1 MILLEKTNKNPGTL
15 SRIITKSI
23 VYISVV
29 LFIIIHGILILRE
42 GIPYL
47 LFFPLLL
54 LALLVAFVRLDNF
67 LLLIVFLVP
76 LSVPLYSYFSDLEVN
91 LFLPSEPLIIVAFL
105 LFLIKITKSERIDN
119 KIFKHPVS
127 IAIYINLAWILITA
141 LTSTMPVVSIKFF
154 LSRFWFLVVFYFI
167 TAELCKNYN
176 FIKKYLWAY
185 IIPLVIVIFY
195 SIYRHTSIGLFEQ
208 EVAHYV
214 MGPFFTDHTSYG
226 AILAMVIP
234 VLAGFT
240 ITRSNNQIIRLLSFI
255 ILIVYTVGFI
265 LSFSRAAWVSLICAG
280 GIFIIVIL
288 RMRLWMVMLI
298 ALLVF
303 YLAVSNFTEIVFRM
317 GRNTQ
322 DSSARLAE
330 HMQSISNIT
339 NDYSNV
345 ERLNRWNCAIRM
357 FGEKPLFGWGPGT
370 YMFKYAP
377 FQLSYQKTP
386 ISTEEGD
393 RGNAHSE
400 YLGPLSESG
409 FLGSLS
415 FLAIVILTLLT
426 GFRVYRKVKIKQM
439 KILIL
444 SLILGLTTYYL
455 HGIMNNF
462 LDTDKASALF
472 WGFTGMLVAMD
483 ISYENLNKSSNNKD

>member
-1 MILLEKTNKNPGTL
+1 M

-23 VYISVV
+23 VYVVAV
-29 LFIIIHGILILRE
+29 LFILLHGILLLRE
-42 GIPYL
+42 GIQYL
-47 LFFPLLL
+47 IFLPLLL
-54 LALLVAFVRLDNF
+54 LALFIAFVRLDNF

-76 LSVPLYSYFSDLEVN
+76 LSIPLYSFFSDLDVN
-91 LFLPSEPLIIVAFL
+91 LFLPSEPLIIIAFL
-105 LFLIKITKSERIDN
+105 IFLIKIIKSERIDY

-127 IAIYINLAWILITA
+127 IAIYINLAWIFITA
-141 LTSTMPVVSIKFF
+141 LTSSMPVVSIKFF
-154 LSRFWFLVVFYFI
+154 LSRFWFLVVFYFL

-185 IIPLVIVIFY
+185 IIPLMIVIFY
-195 SIYRHTSIGLFEQ
+195 TIIRHTSIGLFNQ
-208 EVAHYV
+208 DAAHYV
-214 MGPFFTDHTSYG
+214 MGPFFNDHTSYG

-234 VLAGFT
+234 VIAGFT
-240 ITRSNNQIIRLLSFI
+240 IDRTSKQGIRFLSLI
-255 ILIVYTVGFI
+255 ILTIYIVAFI
-265 LSFSRAAWVSLICAG
+265 LSFSRAAWVSLIFAG

-288 RMRLWMVMLI
+288 RIRLWMVMLI
-298 ALLVF
+298 ALAVF
-303 YLAVSNFTEIVFRM
+303 YLAFSNLTEIVFRM

-330 HMQSISNIT
+330 HLQSISNIT

-357 FGEKPLFGWGPGT
+357 FGERPLFGWGPGT

-377 FQLSYQKTP
+377 YQISYQKTP

-409 FLGSLS
+409 FIGSLS
-415 FLAIVILTLLT
+415 FLAIVIMTLIT
-426 GFRVYRKVKIKQM
+426 GFSVYRKVKTKHM
-439 KILIL
+439 KILVL
-444 SLILGLTTYYL
+444 SLILGLLTYFV

-472 WGFTGMLVAMD
+472 WGFTAMLVAVD
-483 ISYENLNKSSNNKD
+483 ISYESVKIGNNNKD

>member
-1 MILLEKTNKNPGTL
+1 L
-15 SRIITKSI
+15 SRIVTRSI
-23 VYISVV
+23 VYISAI
-29 LFIIIHGILILRE
+29 LFIYFHGILFLYE
-42 GIPYL
+42 GLPYL
-47 LFFPLLL
+47 VILPLFL
-54 LALLVAFVRLDNF
+54 LALFVAFVRLDNF

-76 LSVPLYSYFSDLEVN
+76 LSMPLYSFFSNLEVN

-105 LFLIKITKSERIDN
+105 LFFIKISKSERIDK

-127 IAIYINLAWILITA
+127 IAIYINLVWILITA

-154 LSRFWFLVVFYFI
+154 LSRFWFLVVFYFL
-167 TAELCKNYN
+167 TAELCKNYS

-185 IIPLVIVIFY
+185 IIPLIIVIFY
-195 SIYRHTSIGLFEQ
+195 TIIRHTSIGLFEQ
-208 EVAHYV
+208 NAAHYV
-214 MGPFFTDHTSYG
+214 MGPFFSDHTSYG
-226 AILAMVIP
+226 AILALVIP

-240 ITRSNNQIIRLLSFI
+240 IDRANKQGIRFLSLISLIIYF
-255 ILIVYTVGFI
+255 VAFI
-265 LSFSRAAWVSLICAG
+265 LSFSRAAWVSLIFAG
-280 GIFIIVIL
+280 GIFIVVIL
-288 RMRLWMVMLI
+288 RIRLWMLMLI
-298 ALLVF
+298 ALFVV
-303 YLAVSNFTEIVFRM
+303 YLLLSNFTEIVFRM

-330 HMQSISNIT
+330 HIQSVSNIT

-345 ERLNRWNCAIRM
+345 ERLNRWNCALRM
-357 FGEKPLFGWGPGT
+357 FSERPLFGWGPGT

-377 FQLSYQKTP
+377 YQISYQKTP

-409 FLGSLS
+409 FIGSLS
-415 FLAIVILTLLT
+415 FLAIVITTLIT
-426 GFRVYRKVKIKQM
+426 GFGVYRKVQIKQM
-439 KILIL
+439 KILVL
-444 SLILGLTTYYL
+444 SLMLGLITYYV

-472 WGFTGMLVAMD
+472 WGFTGMLVAID
-483 ISYENLNKSSNNKD
+483 VSYGNMKLSIKKKD

>member
-1 MILLEKTNKNPGTL
+1 L

-23 VYISVV
+23 VYVVAV
-29 LFIIIHGILILRE
+29 LFILLHGILLLRE
-42 GIPYL
+42 GIQYL
-47 LFFPLLL
+47 IFLPLLL
-54 LALLVAFVRLDNF
+54 LALFIAFVRLDNF

-76 LSVPLYSYFSDLEVN
+76 LSIPLYSFFSDLDVN
-91 LFLPSEPLIIVAFL
+91 LFLPSEPLIIIAFL
-105 LFLIKITKSERIDN
+105 IFLIKIIKSERIDY

-127 IAIYINLAWILITA
+127 IAIYINLAWIFITA
-141 LTSTMPVVSIKFF
+141 LTSSMPVVSIKFF
-154 LSRFWFLVVFYFI
+154 LSRFWFLVVFYFL

-185 IIPLVIVIFY
+185 IIPLMIVIFY
-195 SIYRHTSIGLFEQ
+195 TIIRHTSIGLFNQ
-208 EVAHYV
+208 DAAHYV
-214 MGPFFTDHTSYG
+214 MGPFFNDHTSYG

-234 VLAGFT
+234 VIAGFT
-240 ITRSNNQIIRLLSFI
+240 IDRTSKQGIRFLSLI
-255 ILIVYTVGFI
+255 ILTIYIVAFI
-265 LSFSRAAWVSLICAG
+265 LSFSRAAWVSLIFAG

-288 RMRLWMVMLI
+288 RIRLWMVMLI
-298 ALLVF
+298 ALAVF
-303 YLAVSNFTEIVFRM
+303 YLAFSNLTEIVFRM

-330 HMQSISNIT
+330 HLQSISNIT

-357 FGEKPLFGWGPGT
+357 FGERPLFGWGPGT

-377 FQLSYQKTP
+377 YQISYQKTP

-409 FLGSLS
+409 FIGSLS
-415 FLAIVILTLLT
+415 FLAIVIMTLIT
-426 GFRVYRKVKIKQM
+426 GFSVYRKVKTKHM
-439 KILIL
+439 KILVL
-444 SLILGLTTYYL
+444 SLILGLLTYFV

-472 WGFTGMLVAMD
+472 WGFTAMLVAVD
-483 ISYENLNKSSNNKD
+483 ISYESVKIGNNNKD

>member
-1 MILLEKTNKNPGTL
+1 L

-23 VYISVV
+23 VYVVAV
-29 LFIIIHGILILRE
+29 LFILLHGFLLLRE
-42 GIPYL
+42 GIQYL
-47 LFFPLLL
+47 IFLPLLL
-54 LALLVAFVRLDNF
+54 LALFIAFVRLDNF

-76 LSVPLYSYFSDLEVN
+76 LSIPLYSFFSDLDVN
-91 LFLPSEPLIIVAFL
+91 LFLPSEPLIIIAFL
-105 LFLIKITKSERIDN
+105 IFLIKIIKSERIDY

-141 LTSTMPVVSIKFF
+141 LTSSMPVVSIKFF
-154 LSRFWFLVVFYFI
+154 LSRFWFLVVFYFL

-185 IIPLVIVIFY
+185 IIPLIIVIFY
-195 SIYRHTSIGLFEQ
+195 TIIRHTSIGLFDQ
-208 EVAHYV
+208 DAAHYV
-214 MGPFFTDHTSYG
+214 MGPFFNDHTSYG

-234 VLAGFT
+234 VIAGFT
-240 ITRSNNQIIRLLSFI
+240 IDRTSRQGIRFLSLI
-255 ILIVYTVGFI
+255 ILTIYIVAFI
-265 LSFSRAAWVSLICAG
+265 LSFSRAAWVSLIFAG
-280 GIFIIVIL
+280 GIFIIVVL
-288 RMRLWMVMLI
+288 RIRLWMVMLI
-298 ALLVF
+298 TLVVF
-303 YLAVSNFTEIVFRM
+303 YLAFSNLTEIVFRM

-330 HMQSISNIT
+330 HLQSISNIT

-345 ERLNRWNCAIRM
+345 ERLNRWNCAMRM
-357 FGEKPLFGWGPGT
+357 FGERPLFGWGPGT

-377 FQLSYQKTP
+377 YQISYQKTP

-409 FLGSLS
+409 FIGSLS
-415 FLAIVILTLLT
+415 FLAIVIMTLIT
-426 GFRVYRKVKIKQM
+426 GFSVYRKVKTKHM
-439 KILIL
+439 KILVL
-444 SLILGLTTYYL
+444 SLILGLITYFA

-472 WGFTGMLVAMD
+472 WGFTAMLVAVD
-483 ISYENLNKSSNNKD
+483 ISYESVKTGNENKD